1 MNQAFSTK
9 KQKVILLIPET
20 YLAVIKNS
28 VGSNLFR
35 NLYAKVNG
43 KMTDIV
49 RNGELSCALYVS
61 SVLLLFKLIKEG
73 HATIDSTVK
82 DLKKS
87 GWKRVK
93 KPKIGCV
100 IVWEKI
106 NSGNKDLHKH
116 IGFFIGNNRAVSNI
130 SELGYPGEHHSTF
143 GGKRKIELIL
153 WSDKILLKKV
163 Q

>member
-1 MNQAFSTK
+1 MNKASSK
-9 KQKVILLIPET
+9 KMQKVILLIPET

-43 KMTDIV
+43 KRTDIT
-49 RNGELSCALYVS
+49 RNGELSCAFYVS

-73 HATIDSTVK
+73 HATVDSTVR

-87 GWKRVK
+87 GWKEIK
-93 KPKIGCV
+93 KPKIGSV
-100 IVWEKI
+100 IVWGKVDF
-106 NSGNKDLHKH
+106 GNKDSHKH
-116 IGFFIGNNRAVSNI
+116 IGFFIENNKAISNI
-130 SELGYPGEHHSTF
+130 SELGYPGEHHYTF
-143 GGKRKIELIL
+143 GGKRKVELIL
-153 WSDKILLKKV
+153 WNDKILLKKV